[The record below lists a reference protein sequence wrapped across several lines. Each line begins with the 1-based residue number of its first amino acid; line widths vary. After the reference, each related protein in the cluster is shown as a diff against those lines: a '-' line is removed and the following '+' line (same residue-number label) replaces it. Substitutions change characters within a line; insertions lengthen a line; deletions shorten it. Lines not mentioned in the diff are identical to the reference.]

1 MSQPLN
7 LLEALWAA
15 ERVIKS
21 VILSPEE
28 KQQILAEITH
38 SLPPEMICSMSPNT
52 LSIVT
57 KYLLGTS
64 INPDED
70 TIVRRKGHKAKEE
83 APQKAG
89 EGPKQV
95 HT

>member
-1 MSQPLN
+1 MSQPLH

-15 ERVIKS
+15 ERVNKS

-28 KQQILAEITH
+28 KHQIITEITH
-38 SLPPEMICSMSPNT
+38 SLPPQMICSSSPNT
-52 LSIVT
+52 FSIVT

-70 TIVRRKGHKAKEE
+70 PIVRRKGHKAKEE
-83 APQKAG
+83 APQKAS

-95 HT
+95 HP